1 MVDVGAGVKEAEKVF
16 FNVALPMIVGAAV
29 VAIVKKALKK

>member
-1 MVDVGAGVKEAEKVF
+1 MVDVKAGIKEAEKVF

-29 VAIVKKALKK
+29 IAIVKQIVKR